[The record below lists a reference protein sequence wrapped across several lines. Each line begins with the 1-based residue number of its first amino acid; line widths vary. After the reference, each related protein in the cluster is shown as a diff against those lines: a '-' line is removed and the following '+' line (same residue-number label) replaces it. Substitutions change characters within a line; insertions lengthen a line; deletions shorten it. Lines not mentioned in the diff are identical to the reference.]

1 MQCIGICGRINTLH
15 CCTGLPSKVATV
27 PAKLK
32 SKELNLDNRSVTH
45 IQCHLFG
52 WAPALVQ
59 YSLTFVVWGRVGMGY
74 MRLGK
79 VYYIMHSNIL

>member
-1 MQCIGICGRINTLH
+1 M
-15 CCTGLPSKVATV
+15 
-27 PAKLK
+27 AKLIHYIAPLDCFKGGYGARLK
-32 SKELNLDNRSVTH
+32 SKELNLENRSVTH

-52 WAPALVQ
+52 WAPASVQ
-59 YSLTFVVWGRVGMGY
+59 YNLTFVVWGRVGMGY